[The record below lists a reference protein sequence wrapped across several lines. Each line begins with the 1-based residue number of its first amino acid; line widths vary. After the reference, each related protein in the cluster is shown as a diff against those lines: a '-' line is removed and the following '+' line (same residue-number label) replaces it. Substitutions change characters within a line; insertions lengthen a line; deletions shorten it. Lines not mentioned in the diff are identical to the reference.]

1 MTNSKQKILQ
11 FGTGN
16 FLRGFIEPMVQ
27 TLQEKGY
34 PLEVI
39 LIQSTGGNTLEELK
53 KQEFNYTLHLA
64 GLHRGVEVNEEKK
77 ISCITQGISLPQDWE
92 IFISYSRD
100 PEVKWI
106 LSNVTEAG
114 LVWEAEHEA
123 TVPASSFPARL
134 TQWLYQR
141 FRYLPQQHTNL
152 LPCELLPSNGELLKK
167 WVKQHAKNWSL
178 SEDFF
183 SWMESTCKFYT
194 TLVDRIV
201 PGFPRLEKQPIE
213 QFKDRFAVQAEPYCF
228 WGIQGGNSDRANLPF
243 LDSDHG
249 VVLCDSLDFFTKRKI
264 TLLNGLHTYMASLG
278 KCRGITTVREYL
290 MDEKRLAEVQHL
302 LFEELLPYLSGPQES
317 LQLYA
322 AEVMERL
329 LNPFVQHQLRD
340 ISLHSISK
348 FSSRLKPV
356 CQFYEAKEVGLPKEL
371 AKGLVALCLVM
382 LRFTDEMRDT
392 EENLKQIE
400 KIKKQRKNEFERVIQ
415 LSQLFFGLS
424 SRHAIQSAYKE
435 ISNADGLVFFKS

>member
-39 LIQSTGGNTLEELK
+39 LIQSTGGNTLEELR
-53 KQEFNYTLHLA
+53 KQEFNYSLHLA
-64 GLHRGVEVNEEKK
+64 GIHQGVVVQKEKK
-77 ISCITQGISLPQDWE
+77 ITCISEGISLPQDWE
-92 IFISYSRD
+92 IFMSYARD

-114 LVWEAEHEA
+114 LVWKTELDASL
-123 TVPASSFPARL
+123 PASSFPARL

-141 FRYLPQQHTNL
+141 FRYLPQQDILL

-178 SEDFF
+178 SEDFL

-201 PGFPRLEKQPIE
+201 PGFPRLEKNPIE

-264 TLLNGLHTYMASLG
+264 TLLNGLHTYMAALG
-278 KCRGITTVREYL
+278 RCRGIGTVREYL
-290 MDEKRLAEVQHL
+290 MDENRKAEVHHL

-322 AEVMERL
+322 HEVMERL

-348 FSSRLKPV
+348 FSARLKPV
-356 CQFYEAKEVGLPKEL
+356 CQFYEAQEGGLPKEL

-382 LRFTDEMRDT
+382 LRFTDEMRDK

-400 KIKKQRKNEFERVIQ
+400 EIKKQPKVEIEQVIQ

-424 SRHAIQSAYKE
+424 SRPAIQSAYKE
-435 ISNADGLVFFKS
+435 LNQADGLVFFKS